1 MPNRDDT
8 EIMDFSGMRA
18 ERPAGATGT
27 RPAVKTPTGKQPKA
41 PKPAAAGSHDGFATK
56 FLLVIALLLAFGAGV
71 WAFLLQQSMGQAQQD
86 LMQAQARIADLERRL
101 SSSDD
106 SWNQSSAA
114 MAVKIKELVEKTDTL
129 WQEMDKL
136 WASAWRRNQK
146 DIGDQAAL
154 LKKQDALLKSQ
165 AKTLEGLR
173 KELSGGISNTGKR
186 IEQLEQSTAA
196 RQKVLDD
203 AVARFNKLAGEQ
215 AALNKRMTTNE
226 EWIES
231 INTHRKQINQSLDS
245 LRKSIDNLN
254 RPASGQSL
262 Q

>member
-1 MPNRDDT
+1 MPDRDDT
-8 EIMDFSGMRA
+8 EYMDLPGGMRA
-18 ERPAGATGT
+18 ERPGGTTGA
-27 RPAVKTPTGKQPKA
+27 RPATPTGRVPKA
-41 PKPAAAGSHDGFATK
+41 RQPGAGGGHEGFATR
-56 FLLVIALLLAFGAGV
+56 FLLVIALLLAFGAGA
-71 WAFLLQQSMGQAQQD
+71 WAFVLQQAIGQAQQE
-86 LMQAQARIADLERRL
+86 LVQAQARIADLERRL

-114 MAVKIKELVEKTDTL
+114 MSVKIKELVEKTETL

-154 LKKQDALLKSQ
+154 LKKQDALLKTQ
-165 AKTLEGLR
+165 AKTLEELR
-173 KELSGGISNTGKR
+173 KTLSGGITDTANR
-186 IEQLEQSTAA
+186 IEQLEKTTAA
-196 RQKVLDD
+196 RQKTLDESI
-203 AVARFNKLAGEQ
+203 ARFNKLASEQ
-215 AALNKRMTTNE
+215 AALGKRVQSNE

-245 LRKSIDNLN
+245 LRKSVDNLN
-254 RPASGQSL
+254 RAPAGGGL

>member
-8 EIMDFSGMRA
+8 ELMDLPGGMRA
-18 ERPAGATGT
+18 ERSGGNTGA
-27 RPAVKTPTGKQPKA
+27 RPAMPTGKVPKVK
-41 PKPAAAGSHDGFATK
+41 PPAAAAGHDGFGLR
-56 FLLVIALLLAFGAGV
+56 FLLVIALLLAFGSGV
-71 WAFLLQQSMGQAQQD
+71 WAFLLQQSMSQARQD
-86 LMQAQARIADLERRL
+86 LVQAQARIADLERRL

-106 SWNQSSAA
+106 SWNQSSAT
-114 MAVKIKELVEKTDTL
+114 MSVKIKELVGKTDTL

-154 LKKQDALLKSQ
+154 LKKQDAILKAQ
-165 AKTLEGLR
+165 AKSIEDMR
-173 KELSGGISNTGKR
+173 KALSGGISDTGKR
-186 IEQLEQSTAA
+186 IEQLEKTVAA
-196 RQKVLDD
+196 RQKVLDES
-203 AVARFNKLAGEQ
+203 VARFNKLAAEQ
-215 AALNKRMTTNE
+215 ASLTKRMQANE

-245 LRKSIDNLN
+245 LRKSIDNVS
-254 RPASGQSL
+254 RPASTPGL

>member
-1 MPNRDDT
+1 
-8 EIMDFSGMRA
+8 
-18 ERPAGATGT
+18 
-27 RPAVKTPTGKQPKA
+27 
-41 PKPAAAGSHDGFATK
+41 
-56 FLLVIALLLAFGAGV
+56 V

-86 LMQAQARIADLERRL
+86 LVQAQARIADLERRL

-106 SWNQSSAA
+106 SWNQSSASISI
-114 MAVKIKELVEKTDTL
+114 KIKELVEKNETL

-154 LKKQDALLKSQ
+154 LKKQDGLLKAQ
-165 AKTLEGLR
+165 AKMLEDMR

-196 RQKVLDD
+196 RQKALDD
-203 AVARFNKLAGEQ
+203 AMTRFNKVANEQ
-215 AALNKRMTTNE
+215 VALGKRVRANE

-245 LRKSIDNLN
+245 LRKSVDSMS
-254 RPASGQSL
+254 RPAGTSGFQ
-262 Q
+262 